1 MARVDDSL
9 SSVATTLLSLSRRV
23 TNLPQPQS
31 NFPIHVSHSY
41 SLFSD
46 CAGNITFIRIMTYK
60 AGIITAIQELGD
72 RNGSSSISIKKH
84 MQANLPKEK
93 TWQNATFLA
102 ALKNG
107 VEKGEFLKNKN
118 SFKLSADLKKKVKG
132 SSATPKVATK
142 AKTVAKETTV
152 KRTIS
157 PKKKA
162 FKKKATKQTPDQEKG
177 RQGNCG
183 QENDHQE
190 KARRHQGK
198 ENDCREGREIN
209 RFSFYSFLLSFSSEG
224 QVLIYI
230 KLDVV

>member
-1 MARVDDSL
+1 
-9 SSVATTLLSLSRRV
+9 
-23 TNLPQPQS
+23 
-31 NFPIHVSHSY
+31 
-41 SLFSD
+41 
-46 CAGNITFIRIMTYK
+46 MTYK

-132 SSATPKVATK
+132 SSATPQVATK
-142 AKTVAKETTV
+142 ANTVAKETTV

-162 FKKKATKQTPDQEKG
+162 FKKKATKQTPVKKKADKETAVKKTTTKKKPAATKEKKTTA
-177 RQGNCG
+177 
-183 QENDHQE
+183 E
-190 KARRHQGK
+190 KAEK
-198 ENDCREGREIN
+198 
-209 RFSFYSFLLSFSSEG
+209 
-224 QVLIYI
+224 
-230 KLDVV
+230 